1 MILYKEVAL
10 YLRKSRFDDESE
22 TQEQVLARHEK
33 LLTDYCKRNNLII
46 RKIYREVVSGENI
59 ENRPQCQQLLEDVA
73 NGLYDGVVVVEIE
86 RLSRG
91 NPIDQ
96 FEILETFK
104 GAKAKIYTLQKVYD
118 FSTENDI
125 DEEYFEFGLFMSRRE
140 YKTIKKRLMRGKK
153 QAQQEGYFIGSYL
166 PFGYDKK
173 RIDKG
178 NVLIPNEKAEIVKLI
193 FNKYVYEDY
202 NISNIH
208 EYLFKN
214 KIKSSTG
221 NENWSTSSILKILK
235 NKTYLGY
242 IATNTK
248 PNRDKAIWVKG
259 RHEAII
265 DADTFEK
272 AQIKIKENDP
282 KITRALTIQNP
293 LAGLVYC
300 PKCGHIMSRSV
311 KHRNRP
317 NEKELLSCRTR
328 HCTNSGTYLEI
339 VEEAIINELKKELAG
354 FNYFIENYGVEAEKN
369 KITKQ
374 KELELINKEIL
385 KKETMINRCC
395 ELLEQGVY
403 TIDKYNQRVNILE
416 NDLVTLK
423 NNLIEVENN
432 IQDDKKDNI
441 KNAIPILE
449 KVIDEYWNL
458 TTENKNKLL
467 KSIIER
473 IEYKKD
479 KPNKCYD
486 ALNDVEKKIQLKIFM
501 KI

>member
-1 MILYKEVAL
+1 MIFFKEVAL

-22 TQEQVLARHEK
+22 TQEEVLIRHEH

-140 YKTIKKRLMRGKK
+140 YKTIKRRLLRGKR
-153 QAQQEGYFIGSYL
+153 QAQQEGYFIGASL
-166 PFGYDKK
+166 PFGYNKK

-178 NVLIPNEKAEIVKLI
+178 NVLFPNEKAEIVKLI
-193 FNKYVYEDY
+193 YNKYVYEDY
-202 NISNIH
+202 NVSSIH
-208 EYLFKN
+208 EYLLRN
-214 KIKSSTG
+214 KIKSPTG
-221 NENWSTSSILKILK
+221 NDSWSNSSILKILK
-235 NKTYLGY
+235 SKTYLGY

-248 PNRDKAIWVKG
+248 PNRDNAIWVKG
-259 RHEAII
+259 KHEAII

-282 KITRALTIQNP
+282 KIPRALAIKNP
-293 LAGLVYC
+293 LVGLVVC
-300 PKCGHIMSRSV
+300 PKCGHIMCRYV
-311 KHRNRP
+311 NRHR
-317 NEKELLSCRTR
+317 KAFLGCRTR
-328 HCTNSGTYLEI
+328 HCTNSGTYLEVI
-339 VEEAIINELKKELAG
+339 EKQIIEELKKELTG
-354 FNYFIENYGVEAEKN
+354 FNYFLDNYGVEIEKN
-369 KITKQ
+369 KISKQ
-374 KELELINKEIL
+374 KEIELLNKEIS
-385 KKETMINRCC
+385 KKEAMLNKCC
-395 ELLEQGVY
+395 EFLEQGIY
-403 TIDKYNQRVNILE
+403 TIEKYTQRVNALE
-416 NDLVTLK
+416 SDLSSLRK
-423 NNLIEVENN
+423 NLNETINS
-432 IQDDKKDNI
+432 IKDNAKEETI

-449 KVIDEYWNL
+449 KVVSEEYWNL
-458 TTENKNKLL
+458 NAEEKNKLL
-467 KSIIER
+467 KSIVDKIEFT
-473 IEYKKD
+473 KD
-479 KPNKCYD
+479 KPNNSWEVIYNTANKFD
-486 ALNDVEKKIQLKIFM
+486 LKIYM